1 MLPEGN
7 EIKSLDVLSNFVL
20 LNKSIPKNTKARSQK
35 PCGQHTWGTISF

>member
-20 LNKSIPKNTKARSQK
+20 LNKSIPKNTKVGHKSLVVSTHGA
-35 PCGQHTWGTISF
+35 